1 MSNPAGLRRILELA
15 RWAPSG
21 DNTQPWRF
29 QIAGENHVVV
39 HGADTR
45 EHCVYDLDGHPSQ
58 IAWGALLETAA
69 VAASAQG
76 LRMQAQRRPE
86 SPDTHPVFD
95 LRFSEAPDVRP
106 DPLLASIE
114 KRSVQR
120 RPLSTRA
127 LTAPEKAQMEAALGS
142 GHRLLW
148 QEGFGTRLQIA
159 LLMFRS
165 ARLRLIMPEAYQ
177 VHKDIIE
184 WNQQFSETRV
194 PDQALGSDAMTTKLM
209 RFVMGSWRRVEFFNR
224 FLAGTWA
231 PRIQL
236 DFLPSLGCAAHFVL
250 LAQKAPSSFDDYVA
264 AGRAMQRLW
273 LTVTHLGLQM
283 QPEVT
288 PLIFSRYARERR
300 NFSRLG
306 HLHELAADI
315 GQRLAKQIGADAAAH
330 AVFMGRVGAGP
341 AAQARSLRRP
351 LEQLLIPND
360 ASKLRG

>member
-1 MSNPAGLRRILELA
+1 MSNAAGLRRILELA

-29 QIAGENHVVV
+29 QIAGEDHVVV

-45 EHCVYDLDGHPSQ
+45 DHCVYDLDGHPSQ

-69 VAASAQG
+69 IAASEQG
-76 LRMQAQRRPE
+76 LRMQAQLRPE
-86 SPDTHPVFD
+86 SPETHPVFD
-95 LRFSEAPDVRP
+95 LRFNAAPDVRP

-127 LTAPEKAQMEAALGS
+127 LTASEKSQIEAAVGG
-142 GHRLLW
+142 GHSLLW
-148 QEGFGTRLQIA
+148 QEGYRRRLQIA

-177 VHKDIIE
+177 VHRDIIE

-194 PDQALGSDAMTTKLM
+194 PDQALGSDAVTTRLM
-209 RFVMGSWRRVEFFNR
+209 RFVMGSWSRVEFFNR

-236 DFLPSLGCAAHFVL
+236 DLLPSLGCAAHFVL
-250 LAQKAPSSFDDYVA
+250 LAQKAPTSFEDYVA

-288 PLIFSRYARERR
+288 PLVFSRYARERR

-306 HLHELAADI
+306 HLHELAAEI
-315 GQRLAKQIGADAAAH
+315 GQGLARQIGAEATQH

-351 LEQLLIPND
+351 LEQLLMPFD
-360 ASKLRG
+360 ANKTQG